1 MAATGDLM
9 ADVDL
14 GLKTDFHDVFVK
26 QIYTRSHCLQK
37 IKKHGKRRTLGG
49 RSGQAVWAVDAVQAM
64 GMSIHDE
71 AGDFGT
77 PRPDRQKNYSI
88 QGVRKNF
95 IIEIS
100 GDVIAYAKKTDAS
113 YLGNFLKRKM
123 KGILSAAQ
131 WYYAGAV
138 MANGDSQIAQIASG
152 GVSGNVLT
160 LDDPGVRWLRKGDYV
175 TIRPAT
181 SSGAEQLTGGD
192 GSGEIVD
199 IDRNAGTITL
209 ANAAGAAPADYVY
222 REGTYDTSTGG
233 KTTVNGLRNLI
244 DTTGTVQG
252 VNRAT
257 AGNGFAKAFVLDN
270 GAAALTENDF
280 MELNDEIEDH
290 SFSGDPKGVEFIT
303 DSPSVRTLFAVIDD
317 RHRFTSNDTMDVGFG
332 KLRIHTTHGPRELHA
347 DPMCYPGD
355 VYRLDW
361 SQFIMFEPQGEEGG
375 VWFDKHGSSLLPLN
389 AASGQGYADGYQAVR
404 VCRMNIGLDE
414 FASQGVLRNFT

>member
-1 MAATGDLM
+1 MAVTGDLM

-26 QIYTRSHCLQK
+26 QIYARSHVLDR
-37 IKKHGKRRTLGG
+37 IKKHGKKRSLGG
-49 RSGQAVWAVDAVQAM
+49 RSGQAVWAVDAVHAM

-71 AGDFGT
+71 GGDFGIA
-77 PRPDRQKNYSI
+77 RPDRQKNYTI

-95 IIEIS
+95 ILEIS
-100 GDVIAYAKKTDAS
+100 GDVLAYTKKTSAS
-113 YLGNFLKRKM
+113 YLGDFLKRKM
-123 KGILSAAQ
+123 KNLLSAAQ
-131 WYYAGAV
+131 WYYATAV

-181 SSGAEQLTGGD
+181 SGGAEQLTGGD

-209 ANAAGAAPADYVY
+209 SDATGAAAADYVY
-222 REGTYDTSTGG
+222 REGTYDSSTGG

-244 DTTGTVQG
+244 AATGTVQG
-252 VNRAT
+252 TNRAT

-280 MELNDEIEDH
+280 MELNDLIEDY
-290 SFSGDPKGVEFIT
+290 SFSGDHKGVEFIT
-303 DSPSVRTLFAVIDD
+303 DSPSVRTLFAVIDE
-317 RHRFTSNDTMDVGFG
+317 RHRFMANDQMDVGFG
-332 KLRIHTTHGPRELHA
+332 KLRIHTTHGPRDLTA
-347 DPMCYPGD
+347 DPLCYPGD
-355 VYRLDW
+355 VYRLD
-361 SQFIMFEPQGEEGG
+361 FKEFLIFEPQGEEGG
-375 VWFDKHGSSLLPLN
+375 VWHNRHGSTLLPLN
-389 AASGQGYADGYQAVR
+389 ASSGQGYADGWQAVR

-414 FASQGVLRNFT
+414 FQCQGVLRNFT